1 MSHDFQVHHLVS
13 ELVSLLGVR
22 DTTGVDSYVDLLLKN
37 RTPYTTAQVSTH
49 NAKRKIVA
57 FSPKGAEFLAKYDE
71 LKLKQTRELD
81 PLVYLLS
88 KIADDDDLCQFL
100 HRCRPP
106 TLAPKQ
112 EPAPDDV
119 RVLDVVEGQPVPLPE
134 KGAVLTGEEL
144 DHLRGKLESVKSTLV
159 EQDRE
164 KHKKREARL
173 AAKFPQL
180 PGWLSERPY
189 LTADFVTSRPHPPLS
204 VTLGSLPVAMQ
215 EQAVVEDLLFLMMGV
230 DGCFVRAEALE
241 DNHKVRRFSI
251 DKTLNVSLLALL
263 NRILP
268 VCGHYSTVRRFIEE
282 NSKFVYGMVNQ
293 ALCAAMRVILK
304 EFLVVVAQLEHQFH
318 AEQLSLQK
326 LWYYI
331 QPCLRSLEILGRVA
345 LSVRRGSCRGG
356 KTLTNLHAF
365 TSGYTGD
372 ERAQELSLHLARAA
386 CRPYFDMLGKWI
398 HRGVVDDP
406 YHEFMIEQHEL
417 IQKDRLK
424 VEYNDAY
431 WEKRYTV
438 VQVNIPSFLE
448 PATEKVLRT
457 GKYLNVIREC
467 GRDVTAP
474 EVAEMSYTVQE
485 RQYVEQVE
493 KASECLA
500 REERGEGEG
509 VIQIGVISSPIA
521 LRANHQLHVTL
532 IWFLHVQVYSLVCK
546 VKERFCLEAELTYI
560 HMYTMYV

>member
-37 RTPYTTAQVSTH
+37 RTPYMTTQVSTH
-49 NAKRKIVA
+49 NAKRKIAA
-57 FSPKGAEFLAKYDE
+57 FSPRGAEFLAKYDE

-88 KIADDDDLCQFL
+88 KIAAADDLCQFL

-106 TLAPKQ
+106 PPLEPKQ
-112 EPAPDDV
+112 EAAPDDV
-119 RVLDVVEGQPVPLPE
+119 RVLDVVEGQAVPLPE

-144 DHLRGKLESVKSTLV
+144 DHLRGKLESVRSTLV

-164 KHKKREARL
+164 KRRKREARL
-173 AAKFPQL
+173 AARFPAL
-180 PGWLSERPY
+180 PAWLSERPY
-189 LTADFVTSRPHPPLS
+189 LTADFVVPPAAPPPPPRPPLS
-204 VTLGSLPVAMQ
+204 VALGSLPLAVQ
-215 EQAVVEDLLFLMMGV
+215 EQAIVEDLLFLMMGV
-230 DGCFVRAEALE
+230 DGCFVHAEPLLE
-241 DNHKVRRFSI
+241 EEEEQNKARRRFSV
-251 DKTLNVSLLALL
+251 DKTLNASLLALL

-268 VCGHYSTVRRFIEE
+268 VCGHYSAVRRFVEE

-293 ALCAAMRVILK
+293 ALCAAMRVVLK
-304 EFLVVVAQLEHQFH
+304 EFLVVVAQLEHQLR
-318 AEQLSLQK
+318 AGQLSLQK
-326 LWYYI
+326 LWYYV

-356 KTLTNLHAF
+356 KTLTSLHALA
-365 TSGYTGD
+365 SGFVGD
-372 ERAQELSLHLARAA
+372 DRAQELCLHLARAA
-386 CRPYFDMLGKWI
+386 CRPYFDTLAGWI

-417 IQKDRLK
+417 IQKDRLH

-431 WEKRYTV
+431 WERRYTV

-448 PATEKVLRT
+448 QVAEKVLRT

-467 GRDVTAP
+467 GRDVSAGAAAAAG

-485 RQYVEQVE
+485 RQYVEQIE
-493 KASECLA
+493 KV
-500 REERGEGEG
+500 G
-509 VIQIGVISSPIA
+509 VLG
-521 LRANHQLHVTL
+521 
-532 IWFLHVQVYSLVCK
+532 
-546 VKERFCLEAELTYI
+546 
-560 HMYTMYV
+560 